1 MYNCYDY
8 FDGRYESHCEED
20 QWVRPRGAGEEAA
33 DHCLT
38 DTVEDVYRRQLEDP
52 SQDGRVGLVRSVA
65 VRDDVGELCSIF
77 QDDRGN
83 DEPERKDDEACD
95 AERCSW
101 DYLGGDSGEA
111 QDNALDHN
119 EDDDSRE
126 QSYDG
131 RHYGPKVA
139 ERVMCISRHLKNTFP
154 RAT

>member
-1 MYNCYDY
+1 MYDCYDY
-8 FDGRYESHCEED
+8 FDSRYESHCEED

-38 DTVEDVYRRQLEDP
+38 DTVEDVYCRQLEDP
-52 SQDGRVGLVRSVA
+52 CQDGRVGPVRLVG
-65 VRDDVGELCSIF
+65 VRDDVGELCSKF

-83 DEPERKDDEACD
+83 DEPERKDDEARD
-95 AERCSW
+95 AERCAW
-101 DYLGGDSGEA
+101 DYLGDSGET
-111 QDNALDHN
+111 QDNALDN
-119 EDDDSRE
+119 DEDDDSRE

-139 ERVMCISRHLKNTFP
+139 ERVMCISRHLKTTFP

>member
-1 MYNCYDY
+1 MPDWA
-8 FDGRYESHCEED
+8 R
-20 QWVRPRGAGEEAA
+20 RPFSSCGGPGE
-33 DHCLT
+33 
-38 DTVEDVYRRQLEDP
+38 VGQLF
-52 SQDGRVGLVRSVA
+52 
-65 VRDDVGELCSIF
+65 SIF

>member
-8 FDGRYESHCEED
+8 FDGRYQSHCEED

-38 DTVEDVYRRQLEDP
+38 DTVEDIYRRQLEDP

-65 VRDDVGELCSIF
+65 VRDDFGELCSIF

-83 DEPERKDDEACD
+83 DEPERKDDEARD
-95 AERCSW
+95 AERCAW
-101 DYLGGDSGEA
+101 DYLGDSWEA

-139 ERVMCISRHLKNTFP
+139 ERVICTGRHLNNTFTE
-154 RAT
+154 AT